1 MRKIF
6 HLLFIALG
14 AVFVLCAARFVQPTQ
29 LLKTKLH
36 VTVRNE
42 LGNLVEGAKV
52 ALYSNKTDYDA
63 SKNQM
68 ATKNTNEKGI
78 AVFSDLEE
86 KVYFVNVEKGAANNF
101 DAATQTDTL
110 KASRVNKVTIIISE

>member
-1 MRKIF
+1 MRK
-6 HLLFIALG
+6 LFYLMSVSV
-14 AVFVLCAARFVQPTQ
+14 VFVLCSAKFIQPTQ

-36 VTVRNE
+36 ITVRNE

-52 ALYSNKTDYDA
+52 ALYSNKTDYEA

-68 ATKNTNEKGI
+68 LSKNTNEKGI

-110 KASRVNKVTIIISE
+110 KSSRVNKVTIIISE

>member
-1 MRKIF
+1 MKINTR
-6 HLLFIALG
+6 LLFGG
-14 AVFVLCAARFVQPTQ
+14 ASILFLLCAARFVQPMQ

-42 LGNLVEGAKV
+42 LGNLEEGAKV
-52 ALYSNKTDYDA
+52 ALYINKTDYEA
-63 SKNQM
+63 SKNQI
-68 ATKNTNEKGI
+68 AVKATNEKGV
-78 AVFSDLEE
+78 AVFSDLDE

>member
-1 MRKIF
+1 MRINTR
-6 HLLFIALG
+6 LLFG
-14 AVFVLCAARFVQPTQ
+14 AASILFLLCAARFMQPMQ

-52 ALYSNKTDYDA
+52 ALYSNKTDYEA
-63 SKNQM
+63 SKNQI
-68 ATKNTNEKGI
+68 ASKNTNEKGVAI
-78 AVFSDLEE
+78 FSDLEE

-110 KASRVNKVTIIISE
+110 KASRVSKVTIIISE

>member
-1 MRKIF
+1 MKIMERKIWF
-6 HLLFIALG
+6 LTL
-14 AVFVLCAARFVQPTQ
+14 VLMGSMVLSAYMPCQ

-42 LGNLVEGAKV
+42 LGNIVEGAKIQLFV
-52 ALYSNKTDYDA
+52 NREDYDA
-63 SKNQM
+63 SKNQID
-68 ATKNTNEKGI
+68 TKVTDKKGI
-78 AVFSDLEE
+78 AVFSDLDE

-110 KASRVNKVTIIISE
+110 RANRTNKVTIIISE